1 MEGIVFTLV
10 APVNPLLASSRA
22 KYLERK
28 YFRVNINQGKYLKR
42 KYFRENINQG
52 KYLKRNYFR
61 ENIKGN
67 FGRKIAEKNTNRG

>member
-28 YFRVNINQGKYLKR
+28 YFR
-42 KYFRENINQG
+42 ENINQG
-52 KYLKRNYFR
+52 KYLEGKYFR

-67 FGRKIAEKNTNRG
+67 FGRKIAEKDTNRKYEMAKAKRRPRF

>member
-28 YFRVNINQGKYLKR
+28 YFRENINQGKYLKR
-42 KYFRENINQG
+42 KYFREN
-52 KYLKRNYFR
+52 F
-61 ENIKGN
+61 KGN

>member
-28 YFRVNINQGKYLKR
+28 YFRENINQGKYLKR
-42 KYFRENINQG
+42 K
-52 KYLKRNYFR
+52 YFR